1 MSEIIDEIVY
11 ELSEFFYETK
21 TDIREAVIEM
31 LYEYDEYSL
40 ELEDIIT
47 DMIWDI
53 QCTRE
58 NY

>member
-11 ELSEFFYETK
+11 ELSDFFYETK